1 MVNYWDRHSD
11 IQMAPELHQFPSRI
25 AFSES
30 DSPSRRNMVFSQI
43 SQHIGI
49 EGACNSRVLTGSE
62 REYAKWTHGVYMPCN
77 GIIRKI
83 INKFQPNHRR
93 KDAVNPLTVV
103 IYEDLDNPGH
113 FGLLEVP
120 HYFSLHYQFGFKYKR
135 SDALNNARVGQTVIE
150 KGTPLAQSP
159 HIDSRGNSMMST
171 ELNVA
176 FMTRY
181 EGIEDGAGVCVD
193 VLPRLAT
200 RCYQTITVQFGKNQF
215 PLNMFGDDENYQIFP
230 HIGQSVKSDCLIMAL
245 RRSDPILNAVNT
257 DPASLR
263 ELDHMDT
270 PYVAPQPNARIVD
283 IDVIRTNV
291 RNSSMLNGMDEQL
304 QQYCD
309 RTAGFYNAI
318 ENEYLA
324 IKREVRD
331 AKVDAEFSRY
341 LRMQYALK
349 ENRKAK
355 TNQILAKPKT
365 PLDEYMVTF
374 KLEYVLSAI
383 DASKSTDYH
392 GGKFVFTKILQPEEM
407 PVDEYGVRADIVLLD
422 EASANRMNVGRDHF
436 QAVGAAGLRTEIR
449 WDSEYGNRELTQAE
463 VDKEFD
469 VLCKLYDAVDPAFH
483 DNVVANANPRR
494 HIEACRKDKIYV
506 GRRYD
511 TGRPPLEMLE
521 MLDASFDIDGT
532 IVTWRNYDGEMI
544 TSNNKVLIA
553 PLDFIMLDKVAD
565 VAAATSSSKMQH
577 FNTPANLSS
586 NDKITTPYRDN
597 ATRFMGEVEGQL
609 VLGCTEK
616 GTLAESLDQ
625 TTNAISH
632 TEVAHALTS
641 ADNPMDVEYAVDRK
655 QIPLTMGRPQAV
667 LTHVIQCSGIDL
679 KYSED
684 E

>member
-1 MVNYWDRHSD
+1 MVNHWDKHSN
-11 IQMAPELHQFPSRI
+11 IQMAPEMHQFPSKI
-25 AFSES
+25 AFSEG

-49 EGACNSRVLTGSE
+49 EGACNSRILTGSE
-62 REYAKWTHGVYMPCN
+62 REYGKWTHGVVMPCN

-93 KDAVNPLTVV
+93 KDAVNPLTIV

-113 FGLLEVP
+113 FGLLEIP

-135 SDALNNARVGQTVIE
+135 TSALNNARVGQTVIE

-159 HIDSRGNSMMST
+159 MVDDRGNSMMST

-176 FMTRY
+176 FVTRY
-181 EGIEDGAGVCVD
+181 EGIEDGAGICED
-193 VLPRLAT
+193 VLHRLST
-200 RCYQTITVQFGKNQF
+200 NCYQTITVQFGRNQF
-215 PLNMFGDDENYQIFP
+215 PLNMFGDDEHYQIFP

-245 RRSDPILNAVNT
+245 RRSDPILNAVNV
-257 DPASLR
+257 DPDSLR

-283 IDVIRTNV
+283 IDVIRTSV
-291 RNSSMLNGMDEQL
+291 RNSSMLTGMDDQL
-304 QQYCD
+304 NQYID

-318 ENEYLA
+318 EAEYLA
-324 IKREVRD
+324 IKREVKD
-331 AKVDAEFSRY
+331 ARVCPEFNRY

-349 ENRKAK
+349 ENRKSK

-365 PLDEYMVTF
+365 PLDEYTVTF
-374 KLEYVLSAI
+374 KLEYSLSAA

-392 GGKFVFTKILQPEEM
+392 GGKFVFTSILKPEQM
-407 PVDEYGVRADIVLLD
+407 MVDEYGVRTDVILLD
-422 EASANRMNVGRDHF
+422 EASSNRMNVGRDHF
-436 QAVGAAGLRTEIR
+436 QAATVAGLRTELR
-449 WDSEYGNRELTQAE
+449 WKKEYGDRELTDDE
-463 VDKEFD
+463 VNKEFD
-469 VLCKLYDAVDPAFH
+469 IVCKLYDAIDPAFH
-483 DNVVANANPRR
+483 DNVRANANPRR
-494 HIEACRKDKIYV
+494 HIETLRKSKIHV

-521 MLDASFDIDGT
+521 KLDESFDIDGT
-532 IVTWRNYDGEMI
+532 IVTWRNFDGKLI

-553 PLDFIMLDKVAD
+553 PLDLIMLDKVAD

-597 ATRFMGEVEGQL
+597 ATRIMGEVEGMI
-609 VLGCTEK
+609 VVGCTEK

-632 TEVAHALTS
+632 TEVAYSVTS
-641 ADNPMDVEYAVDRK
+641 ADNPMDVDHAVDRN

-679 KYSED
+679 KYCE
-684 E
+684 EE